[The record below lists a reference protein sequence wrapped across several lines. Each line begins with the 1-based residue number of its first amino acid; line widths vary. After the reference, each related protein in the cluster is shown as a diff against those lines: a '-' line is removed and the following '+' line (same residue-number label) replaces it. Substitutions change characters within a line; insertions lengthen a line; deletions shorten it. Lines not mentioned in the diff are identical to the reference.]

1 MHGAEHLVN
10 ASLLTDRFGPQTS
23 FHDAEVLHVE
33 LSRGQ
38 NVVVRMDLYMFAASE
53 ELDERGCFQRENAS
67 VVTFIFQGVHEL
79 TLVDFN
85 EQNVLQDLAF
95 SRREDSMLLVEIFSS
110 YGLSGSFLCT
120 EARVAQVQPHVER
133 VGAEDSEQK

>member
-95 SRREDSMLLVEIFSS
+95 SRREDSMLLVEIFFVVRAERELLVYRSQS
-110 YGLSGSFLCT
+110 CSGATAC
-120 EARVAQVQPHVER
+120 
-133 VGAEDSEQK
+133 GAGWSGRF